1 MRTGFRPTS
10 PISLRHHGGTLPY
23 VTLITVSQG
32 DEVIRTLHIVTLETK
47 GGPPMAIRTQL
58 RVDEIHSSAPRWTRA
73 ALLALAL
80 VMTPRPAWA
89 DAQCTALATQA
100 AAEACCKGLHG
111 DTGDIYRA
119 CVNAWIKAH
128 VNDKS
133 PSRTATV
140 ASAAL
145 RSQLKKGLA
154 EVVAASQN
162 LRTCASGSE
171 AAARKLASSL
181 ARSNDSAALTEALA
195 NLAATKAK
203 LLKLQVE
210 CAAPAACAPR

>member
-1 MRTGFRPTS
+1 MTIRP
-10 PISLRHHGGTLPY
+10 
-23 VTLITVSQG
+23 
-32 DEVIRTLHIVTLETK
+32 
-47 GGPPMAIRTQL
+47 QL
-58 RVDEIHSSAPRWTRA
+58 RVHDTLSHAPGWMRA
-73 ALLALAL
+73 AMFFTVLL
-80 VMTPRPAWA
+80 VMARPAPA
-89 DAQCTALATQA
+89 DPQCTKLATQA

-111 DTGDIYRA
+111 DTGDVYRA

-128 VNDKS
+128 VNDKT

-210 CAAPAACAPR
+210 CAVSAACAPR